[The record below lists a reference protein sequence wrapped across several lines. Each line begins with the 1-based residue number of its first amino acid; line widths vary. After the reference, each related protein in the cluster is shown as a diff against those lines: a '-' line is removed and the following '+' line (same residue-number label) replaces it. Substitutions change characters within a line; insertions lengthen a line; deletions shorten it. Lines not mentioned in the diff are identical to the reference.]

1 MSLES
6 MALIANIVA
15 SLAVVLSLIF
25 IAMQLRQNMHLT
37 RMAAAQTSAQML
49 SQNFGR
55 VIEYADLAEILTR
68 DDDIE
73 SYTRAERL
81 RVSNFMSASF
91 RHYEVLH
98 THRRYGIFEEELWVG
113 AEARLREQ
121 LSDPLIRDWFQ
132 DCKHFYARSFA
143 AYVDS
148 LIAEI
153 PVDNT

>member
-1 MSLES
+1 
-6 MALIANIVA
+6 
-15 SLAVVLSLIF
+15 
-25 IAMQLRQNMHLT
+25 
-37 RMAAAQTSAQML
+37 MAAAQTSAQML

-55 VIEYADLAEILTR
+55 VIEFADLAEILTR
-68 DDDIE
+68 DDEIE
-73 SYTRAERL
+73 NFTSAERL

-98 THRRYGIFEEELWVG
+98 THRRYGIFEEELWLG

-132 DCKHFYARSFA
+132 DCKHFYARSFT
-143 AYVDS
+143 AYVDG